1 MKNIKTYE
9 GFLDIFKSKEKNQN
23 KLVEEYISVL
33 QDITLRRSEIVRTL
47 IGPKNEID
55 FESYLSILPKPYIAK
70 FKISITDDKT
80 SWELNRENTKLLSN
94 IRVTKCAADE
104 TKPKWTTETEKRWID
119 SGAIKKNDN
128 EIYSFFIDEKPVVAD
143 VELIEKLF
151 DLCER
156 KYEYTTGLRKDV
168 KTYSSSNK
176 KDKKDKDDH
185 NSGSFLGSAA
195 IGYIT
200 DNPLLGGALGGDYSG
215 GLVGSGLRD

>member
-23 KLVEEYISVL
+23 KLVEEYISVV
-33 QDITLRRSEIVRTL
+33 QDMTFRRSEIVRTV

-55 FESYLSILPKPYIAK
+55 FESYLSILPKPYIVK
-70 FKISITDDKT
+70 FKISVTDDT
-80 SWELNRENTKLLSN
+80 YSTKEQLRLLSN

-128 EIYSFFIDEKPVVAD
+128 EIYSFFIDEKPIVAD
-143 VELIEKLF
+143 VELIERLF

-156 KYEYTTGLRKDV
+156 RYEYTTGLRKDV
-168 KTYSSSNK
+168 KTYSPSTK
-176 KDKKDKDDH
+176 KDNKDKDD
-185 NSGSFLGSAA
+185 NDSGSFLGSAA